1 MQRRAVWGV
10 VAIGMAAALAVAGCS
25 SKSTSDG
32 SSGSSGSGSS
42 SSSGGAGGLS
52 ITPLFPIDAAGK
64 QVAVA
69 SSVAPAN
76 PAGDGKASCPANL
89 SIAFAGPIT
98 GPNSALGLNVVDGV
112 KLAVDQHNKA
122 NPGCQ
127 VTVKPFDTEGDPQK
141 ATQVVPQLINDPSVV
156 GLVGPTF
163 SGETKAVGQTLSD
176 AGLVSLTASATN
188 ATLTQRGWKTFYRG
202 LANDD
207 VQGPSVAKYLTGAA
221 GFKKVCV
228 IQDNSDYGTGLAK
241 SVTGGLGSAA
251 DSACAAQIK
260 AGDRDFSATVAK
272 VSAESPDAVFYAGY
286 YAEAAPLVQQLKQGG
301 VNATFV
307 SGDGTNDEHFVLLA
321 GDSSKGSILSCPCGQ
336 GPTSFVSAYQALN
349 NQAPGV
355 YSVEGYDLATILLKG
370 IDAGKTSRADLADFV
385 RNYDGY
391 GLARHYK
398 WDPDGELEH
407 AQIWI
412 YQVK

>member
-1 MQRRAVWGV
+1 M
-10 VAIGMAAALAVAGCS
+10 VAIGLAATLAVAGCS
-25 SKSTSDG
+25 SKSTSSN
-32 SSGSSGSGSS
+32 SSGASSSSGTS
-42 SSSGGAGGLS
+42 SSSGGGGLS
-52 ITPLFPIDAAGK
+52 INPLFPIDANGK
-64 QVAVA
+64 QVAA
-69 SSVAPAN
+69 TSAAAPAD
-76 PAGDGKASCPANL
+76 PAGDGKATCPAGV

-98 GPNSALGLNVVDGV
+98 GANSALGLNVVDGV

-141 ATQVVPQLINDPSVV
+141 ATQVVPQLINDPSVA
-156 GLVGPTF
+156 GLIGPTF
-163 SGETKAVGQTLSD
+163 SGETKAVGQTLND
-176 AGLVSLTASATN
+176 AGLVAVTASATN
-188 ATLTQRGWKTFYRG
+188 ATLTQRGWKTFFRG

-207 VQGPSVAKYLTGAA
+207 VQGPSVAKYLTGTS

-241 SVTGGLGSAA
+241 SVTGALGTAA

-307 SGDGTNDEHFVLLA
+307 AGDGSNDEHFVQLA

-336 GPTSFVSAYQALN
+336 GPASFVSAYQALN

-370 IDAGKTSRADLADFV
+370 IDSGKTSRADLVKYV
-385 RNYDGY
+385 RDYDGY

-398 WDPDGELEH
+398 WDADGELAH